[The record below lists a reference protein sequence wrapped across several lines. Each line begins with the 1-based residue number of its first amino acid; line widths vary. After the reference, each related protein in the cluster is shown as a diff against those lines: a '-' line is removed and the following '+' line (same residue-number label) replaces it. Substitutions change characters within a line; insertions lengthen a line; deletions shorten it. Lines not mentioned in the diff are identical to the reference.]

1 MELSDLENNH
11 TGKFLI
17 ARPSVTGMFSKSI
30 IYIYEDLPT
39 GTSGLIINKPTGKE
53 LKDVLAPHGIPY
65 PSKIDPIYTGGPVA
79 PNSLMM
85 VHTDDFASSNTLFTP
100 NGVNISS
107 DDLMIE
113 KIVNG
118 ARPNA
123 FKMIRGRS
131 VWAPGQLHQEIQN
144 NGWLVSDLPTTMLF
158 DWGNDKTWER
168 AIETAS
174 KQMFKQYF

>member
-17 ARPSVTGMFSKSI
+17 ARPSVTGVFSKTV
-30 IYIYEDLPT
+30 IYIYEDLPN

-53 LKDVLAPHGIPY
+53 LKDALATYGIPY
-65 PSKIDPIYTGGPVA
+65 PSKIDPLYMGGPVA
-79 PNSLMM
+79 PNSMM
-85 VHTDDFASSNTLFTP
+85 MIHTDDFTSTNTLFTP
-100 NGVNISS
+100 NGINVSS

-118 ARPNA
+118 GRPDA
-123 FKMIRGRS
+123 FKMVCGRS
-131 VWAPGQLHQEIQN
+131 IWGPGQLHQEIHN
-144 NGWLVSDLPTTMLF
+144 NGWLVSNLPSNMLF

-168 AIETAS
+168 AIELAS
-174 KQMFKQYF
+174 NQMFKQYI